1 MEVHRTTNNDWE
13 EWEHGCKDWG
23 NEVNHGY
30 TCLGVVCMAVADLLL
45 ATQKSRMH
53 HFFPPSFFITLSN
66 SLNAWEMSCDMAE

>member
-1 MEVHRTTNNDWE
+1 MTGKNGNIVVKI
-13 EWEHGCKDWG
+13 GG

-45 ATQKSRMH
+45 ATRKSRMH

-66 SLNAWEMSCDMAE
+66 SLNA